1 MRIVIQDLRSKT
13 VKKIF
18 SIATCIAVV
27 LTGCM
32 SAEEQAAAN
41 KVITALPTEVEGC
54 TFIADVDNNGPYST
68 VGMAR
73 FNLKHQAAQMG
84 ATHLVEKYAHTEH
97 ISFKL
102 LGVVLSGRAYKCPAG
117 KGPIVNNENG
127 KLQYDFP
134 MTDPEQDIIND

>member
-1 MRIVIQDLRSKT
+1 MKRLL
-13 VKKIF
+13 
-18 SIATCIAVV
+18 SIAACLATV

-41 KVITALPTEVEGC
+41 RIITALPTEVEGC
-54 TFIADVDNNGPYST
+54 TFIADVDNSGPYST
-68 VGMAR
+68 VHMAR

-84 ATHLVEKYAHTEH
+84 ATHLVEKYAYTSH
-97 ISFKL
+97 ITFKL

-117 KGPIVNNENG
+117 KGPILDNEKG